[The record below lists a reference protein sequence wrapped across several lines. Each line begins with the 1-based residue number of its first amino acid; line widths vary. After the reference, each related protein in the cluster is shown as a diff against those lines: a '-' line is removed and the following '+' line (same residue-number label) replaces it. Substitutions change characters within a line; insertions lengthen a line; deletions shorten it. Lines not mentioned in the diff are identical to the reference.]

1 MILRWIEFTAVSL
14 LLVAFAGSVR
24 AAGFVESGGWRI
36 SWDDSRGIAH
46 RAAEL
51 SAEIV
56 LYEQPGPS
64 EDCDYNE
71 LRGRVL
77 SVVGSLVS
85 FETTSGWYCQGNAHN
100 GVVASF
106 STVDLDTGTEA
117 DIRQFV
123 PETTIVAALKQDA
136 LVANALNGRDPDD
149 LRGLIDQA
157 DGGCAVSF
165 LSLATSFAFYE
176 LRGDR
181 IAVRFGLG
189 HGCEVMRGA
198 LNEIEVEL
206 PFPSGLDVEDADAR
220 GRLMNNLAPG
230 RVRRYPEE

>member
-1 MILRWIEFTAVSL
+1 LRWFEYAAVSL
-14 LLVAFAGSVR
+14 LLVAFTVSVR

-36 SWDDSRGIAH
+36 SWDDSRGTAQ
-46 RAAEL
+46 RAADP
-51 SAEIV
+51 SANVI
-56 LYEQPGPS
+56 LYEQPNQS

-85 FETTSGWYCQGNAHN
+85 FETTSGWYCQGNAHD
-100 GVVASF
+100 GAVARF
-106 STVDLDTGTEA
+106 ATVDLNTGAEV

-123 PETTIVAALKQDA
+123 SDTTVLAALKQDS
-136 LVANALNGRDPDD
+136 LVNNALIGRDPDD
-149 LRGLIDQA
+149 LRSLIDQA

-165 LSLATSFAFYE
+165 LLLATSFAFYE

-198 LNEIEVEL
+198 LNEIEIEL
-206 PFPSGLDVEDADAR
+206 PFPMGLDVEEADAK
-220 GRLMNNLAPG
+220 GNLMNNLAPG
-230 RVRRYPEE
+230 QVRRYPEE